1 MRPPCNM
8 TVLDFFLLQ
17 QAVCRQPA
25 NMGNIMNQ
33 LLQVIPT
40 LRAIMRPAPEIAAAT
55 LVKDVMELFQS
66 DQSLLALPV
75 SEEGRF
81 IGAINRKVL
90 FFEQLGRP
98 FAVDLYGKKAIRVL
112 LAENQLALEAE
123 LDINAALVRLL
134 EVDPGLTIDSFPV
147 VAADSCLGI
156 VAVSDLMMKISEN
169 QVLLFNTLQL
179 LSARIT
185 EEVDKASKIQ
195 RDLLPPPEFRLNNIS
210 ISAGV
215 ITSSEIGGDFYD
227 YFPLGDG
234 RLGLVVADVSGHGV
248 QAGMVT
254 TAAKASL
261 HSLLGLGVKTPAELL
276 FGMNNA
282 ILTTARQSLLM
293 TCLIAIIDP
302 ARSEMTLAN
311 AGHNFPYIMRHSE
324 PAAEMIQDVAGF
336 PLGFEENCSY
346 QEMTCDFHP
355 GDTLFLYS
363 DGIVECTDPQGEE
376 FGYQRLERILAKAAD
391 YSPLE
396 LRLLLRR
403 AAELFTGSTAFED
416 DVTLLVAATK
426 I

>member
-1 MRPPCNM
+1 M
-8 TVLDFFLLQ
+8 Q
-17 QAVCRQPA
+17 H
-25 NMGNIMNQ
+25 I
-33 LLQVIPT
+33 IPT
-40 LRAIMRPAPEIAAAT
+40 LRDIMRTAPEIASST
-55 LVKDVMELFQS
+55 LVKNVMELFQM
-66 DQSLLALPV
+66 DQSLLTLPV

-81 IGAINRKVL
+81 IGVINRKVL

-147 VAADSCLGI
+147 VTADTCLGI

-169 QVLLFNTLQL
+169 QVMLFNTLQL

-185 EEVDKASKIQ
+185 AEVDKASKIQ
-195 RDLLPPPEFRLNNIS
+195 RDLLPPSDFLAGDIR
-210 ISAGV
+210 ISAEV

-227 YFPLGDG
+227 YFPLAEG

-261 HSLLGLGVKTPAELL
+261 HSLIGLGVTTPAELL
-276 FGMNNA
+276 YGMNNA
-282 ILTTARQSLLM
+282 ILATARQSLLM
-293 TCLIAIIDP
+293 TCLIVVIDP
-302 ARSEMTLAN
+302 VCSKIVLAN
-311 AGHNFPYIMRHSE
+311 AGHNFPYIVHRSGSV
-324 PAAEMIQDVAGF
+324 PEMIQDVAGF

-346 QEMTCDFHP
+346 QELTCSFYP

-376 FGYQRLERILAKAAD
+376 FGYQRLEKILAKAGD

-396 LRLLLRR
+396 LRNLLRKS
-403 AAELFTGSTAFED
+403 AELFTGSTAFED
-416 DVTLLVAATK
+416 DLTLLVAAKK